1 MVSVIDYIMDF
12 KSIMFLVSAMEVFRV
27 LHGGSSMSSGE
38 VSYSAFLA
46 LGCYGAMVVLCR
58 QVLRR

>member
-1 MVSVIDYIMDF
+1 
-12 KSIMFLVSAMEVFRV
+12 MEVFRV